1 MDIILEPDFKTFC
14 DYSSRLLWIPI
25 YTEILADIETP
36 VSAYIKLSELG
47 GDRFILESVEHGQ
60 KYARYSFVGNNP
72 RATFICKKGELLIR
86 DSQGERRLKTNDPLG
101 ELEKALSP
109 YRTPPAVNL
118 PHFAGGAVG
127 YIAYDAINY
136 FEPTVPPHA
145 RDDLNVPD
153 FYFIVPEVVLIFDH
167 LTRRMKIVVHV
178 DPRGDASKSYN
189 EARQKILQVLQVLSA
204 KVSPPLLFAARQ
216 VNDLPVTPNMTR
228 EEYLEM
234 TRRMQEYIAAGDI
247 FQVVPSQRF
256 CVDFSRGA
264 IDLYRTL
271 RLINPSPYMF
281 CLEFAD
287 FAVVG
292 ASPEVHVRCT
302 DGKVEIRPIAGT
314 RPRRADPQED
324 LAMERELIADAK
336 ERAEHVM
343 LVDLARNDI
352 GRVCEFNTVKVTDF
366 MVIERYSHVMHIVSQ
381 VEGRLAAG
389 KTSFDA
395 MRATFPAG
403 TISGSPKV
411 RAMQIIAELEPTARA
426 TYAGAVAIFSYSG
439 NLDSCITIRTILLK
453 DGKAYVQAGG
463 GLVADSTPE
472 GEYQESVNK
481 AKAGLR
487 ALALAME
494 QAPLGQ

>member
-1 MDIILEPDFKTFC
+1 MLEPSLENFL
-14 DYSSRLLWIPI
+14 SSAARNCCWIPI
-25 YTEILADIETP
+25 YCEILADVETP

-47 GDRFILESVEHGQ
+47 GDRFILESVEQGQ
-60 KYARYSFVGNNP
+60 KYSRYSFVGNNP
-72 RATFICKKGELLIR
+72 RATFICKNGEMIIR
-86 DSQGERRLKTNDPLG
+86 DGQKEQRFTTNDPLS
-101 ELEKALSP
+101 ELERWLSP
-109 YRTPPAVNL
+109 YRTSQHPTL

-127 YIAYDAINY
+127 YLAYDAIRY
-136 FEPTVPPHA
+136 FEPTVPPHK

-153 FYFIVPEVVLIFDH
+153 FYFIVPETLLIFDH
-167 LTRRMKIVVHV
+167 LTRRMKIVVHADV
-178 DPRGDASKSYN
+178 SRQEPAAAYRDAG
-189 EARQKILQVLQVLSA
+189 QKIQQVLQVLGTS
-204 KVSPPLLFAARQ
+204 VNPPLLFAAQ
-216 VNDLPVTPNMTR
+216 KADELPVTPNMTR
-228 EEYLEM
+228 DQYLEM
-234 TRRMQEYIAAGDI
+234 TRRMKEYISAGDI

-256 CVDFSRGA
+256 SVDFTRGP

-271 RLINPSPYMF
+271 RLVNPSPYMF
-281 CLEFAD
+281 CLEFGD

-302 DGKVEIRPIAGT
+302 EGKVEIRPIAGT
-314 RPRRADPQED
+314 RPRRADPVED
-324 LAMERELIADAK
+324 LAMERELLADAK

-352 GRVCEFNTVKVTDF
+352 GRVCDFNTVRVTDF

-381 VEGRLAAG
+381 VEGRLAKG
-389 KTSFDA
+389 KNAFDA

-426 TYAGAVAIFSYSG
+426 TYAGAVAIFSYTG
-439 NLDSCITIRTILLK
+439 NVDSCITIRTILLK

-472 GEYQESVNK
+472 GEYQESLNK

-487 ALALAME
+487 ALALAMA
-494 QAPLGQ
+494 QTPFAG